1 MLNLLQKLFPFS
13 SKSSLRILD
22 IQISWRHQMPKHR
35 IRNTFYWITWEVNI
49 VCKWNLTSW
58 CHITKEKMW
67 SKSSIKTATWKLIQG
82 LFALTENY
90 PKFKDLSLL
99 EIKSL
104 KRATYIRYG
113 NSTTIKICTNQ
124 FAGFLRFLFTEDF
137 WKLKRPWNWFPVL
150 SKISFMFD
158 ALAFDDVMI
167 FEYPKS

>member
-1 MLNLLQKLFPFS
+1 MPFGGYSTLRGVNPNLKKSGKMLSNLLQKLFPFS
-13 SKSSLRILD
+13 SKSSFRILD

-99 EIKSL
+99 ELNLWSELLIL
-104 KRATYIRYG
+104 DMEIV
-113 NSTTIKICTNQ
+113 Q
-124 FAGFLRFLFTEDF
+124 
-137 WKLKRPWNWFPVL
+137 L
-150 SKISFMFD
+150 SKFVQISLQASSDSFSQS
-158 ALAFDDVMI
+158 I
-167 FEYPKS
+167 FGN